1 MPRLNPSQFDLPE
14 IGTPDK
20 GDPVIYNEI
29 DDLVPP
35 PLEGTPSKDQ
45 LETVDAL
52 TGTGG
57 RDKITVHNGNDVV
70 HALGGDDLII
80 DLVAGDD
87 QFFGEDGNDRFVL
100 GRGNDF
106 ANGGDGSDTVDYSG
120 IGFRVIGD
128 LGQGFIFA
136 DGGDEVHNVENII
149 GSDLDDTLRGD
160 RAMNVLHGMG
170 GNDEIT
176 GGGHGGDVLYGD
188 GGDDRIVGRGSLFGG
203 DGNDTI
209 KSFVPDGFP
218 GRPPSRPGD
227 IQYGDAGNDTMT
239 GGLFND
245 QMFGGV
251 GDDVMSGGA
260 GHDLIHGGDGVNKLT
275 GGSGTDTF
283 VFQKFGGNHVYDWII
298 DFEVG
303 ADKLDLREIDA
314 DPATDGMQDFVFT
327 NRANRYDDDFESS
340 IGGPALDGGVG
351 RVSSKVGDGY
361 TYIYVQTED
370 GWQAADIVL
379 TGEHTLTADDFIL

>member
-160 RAMNVLHGMG
+160 RAMNVLHGRQRR
-170 GNDEIT
+170 N
-176 GGGHGGDVLYGD
+176 HG
-188 GGDDRIVGRGSLFGG
+188 R
-203 DGNDTI
+203 
-209 KSFVPDGFP
+209 
-218 GRPPSRPGD
+218 RPR
-227 IQYGDAGNDTMT
+227 
-239 GGLFND
+239 
-245 QMFGGV
+245 
-251 GDDVMSGGA
+251 
-260 GHDLIHGGDGVNKLT
+260 
-275 GGSGTDTF
+275 
-283 VFQKFGGNHVYDWII
+283 
-298 DFEVG
+298 
-303 ADKLDLREIDA
+303 RR
-314 DPATDGMQDFVFT
+314 
-327 NRANRYDDDFESS
+327 RA
-340 IGGPALDGGVG
+340 L
-351 RVSSKVGDGY
+351 
-361 TYIYVQTED
+361 
-370 GWQAADIVL
+370 W
-379 TGEHTLTADDFIL
+379 